1 MVTPNLPGDRTVVLI
16 EDDEFLA
23 AALRDLLQING
34 FRVVLAT
41 TPRAIASALA
51 AAVGRSVVLLDPMV
65 AGVSAATV
73 MRGLGEGQALI
84 TIAVAV
90 YPPAGNKPPGKHR
103 HGRRL
108 ISTDLLL
115 EMVRDSFG
123 EAGDDPTAS
132 RALLAAA

>member
-1 MVTPNLPGDRTVVLI
+1 MVTPKPPEDRTVVLI

-34 FRVVLAT
+34 YRVVLAT
-41 TPRAIASALA
+41 KPRAIAAALA

-65 AGVSAATV
+65 AGVSASTL

-90 YPPAGNKPPGKHR
+90 YPPTGHKPPGKHHHR
-103 HGRRL
+103 RRL

-115 EMVRDSFG
+115 EMVNDSFS
-123 EAGDDPTAS
+123 EAGDDPTA
-132 RALLAAA
+132 AWMPLAA

>member
-1 MVTPNLPGDRTVVLI
+1 MVTPNPPEDRTVVLI

-34 FRVVLAT
+34 YRVVLAT
-41 TPRAIASALA
+41 TPRAIAAALA

-73 MRGLGEGQALI
+73 MRGLGEGQALV

-90 YPPAGNKPPGKHR
+90 YPPAGPKPPGKHR

-123 EAGDDPTAS
+123 EAGDDPTAT
-132 RALLAAA
+132 RTPLAAA